1 MTRRRSRR
9 TDAIVLAGTALLS
22 ACTSGSASLTGPDEG
37 GRGSVASGEASC
49 AAVVEY
55 DGRTYLAYGDLVREP
70 ETTGRVGRG
79 SVPACDE
86 GEAATGYGVEVTEL
100 VDVPMHRAVLV
111 DGSVYLREGQR
122 LPKAARSW
130 FVPPP
135 CTTDG
140 RFELRGDWISAE
152 GPHRPRFDGDL
163 RPPYRLGV
171 RVSEGPREYV
181 GTTIEIRA
189 TKRTDPALG
198 PEDVKSSLWEGG
210 GLVAHVECD
219 DRTFVAVALTS
230 TPG

>member
-55 DGRTYLAYGDLVREP
+55 DRRRYLGYGDLVREP

-79 SVPACDE
+79 SVPACDD
-86 GEAATGYGVEVTEL
+86 GEAATGYGVEVSEL
-100 VDVPMHRAVLV
+100 ADVPMHRAVLV
-111 DGSVYLREGQR
+111 DGSVYVREGQR

-163 RPPYRLGV
+163 RPPYRW
-171 RVSEGPREYV
+171 VSASARDHGSTSGRPSRSEPRSGRIPLSAPRTSRAPCGKGAGSSRTSNATTGP
-181 GTTIEIRA
+181 
-189 TKRTDPALG
+189 
-198 PEDVKSSLWEGG
+198 SSP
-210 GLVAHVECD
+210 
-219 DRTFVAVALTS
+219 S
-230 TPG
+230 P